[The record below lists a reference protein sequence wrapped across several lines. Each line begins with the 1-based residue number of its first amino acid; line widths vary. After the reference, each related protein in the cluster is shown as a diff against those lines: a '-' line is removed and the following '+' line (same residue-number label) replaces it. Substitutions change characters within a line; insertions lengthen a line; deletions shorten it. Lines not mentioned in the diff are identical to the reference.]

1 MPAASDLLK
10 KEMSRKQFL
19 ASIGV
24 AIVALIGIPTI
35 LKAFGPSSESPGI
48 TSDSYG
54 GHTESAQYRTLK

>member
-1 MPAASDLLK
+1 
-10 KEMSRKQFL
+10 MSRKQFL